1 MGRMHAPEVSAR
13 ASPPELP
20 AKPSLGRITLFAS
33 GDFACNLY
41 WQSLSF
47 FLLFFYTDALRL
59 SPAVAGLVL
68 LLGSVWDG
76 IADLLVGIHAERSRR
91 DYRWFLTAGAVPLGL
106 GFVLLYVAPP
116 FAGAPQVAAVLAM
129 HLLFRALY
137 AFVNIPYSAMT
148 ARITGDSGQ
157 RALISGLRML
167 FGTAAALAVALGTE
181 EIAAWTPS
189 GLAGTQGYLSAALLF
204 GTVGAGLLLVVGR
217 GSPAAHGQ
225 GQAAISIL
233 TAMRVL
239 ARNRAFV
246 TLNLAMAGIGMAATA
261 LTRSVLYYFNYV
273 VGDAAGGPAALAMM
287 GFAGAL
293 FVPAWMAIGTRT
305 GMRGLWFASAILGI
319 VAVAVFAGAGG
330 DDASTAQLF
339 LVVMQ
344 AALVGF
350 NLVFWAMLPDTVEY
364 GEHRAGVRVEAL
376 GFGVSAM
383 VQKFALGIAAAV
395 MGLVYQLVGYQANA
409 VQTPETVAGIRWV
422 MLLMPAL
429 CFGLSALVMR
439 ANPLRRG
446 AHAAIVA
453 DLASRPKHG

>member
-1 MGRMHAPEVSAR
+1 MQSSPAPEHDPQLA
-13 ASPPELP
+13 LP
-20 AKPSLGRITLFAS
+20 VRPSLGRITLFAS

-41 WQSLSF
+41 WQSLTF

-68 LLGSVWDG
+68 LVGSVWEG
-76 IADLLVGIHAERSRR
+76 IADLLVGIHAERARR
-91 DYRWFLTAGAVPLGL
+91 DYRWFLSAGAVPLGL

-116 FAGAPQVAAVLAM
+116 LEGVALVAAVLGM

-157 RALISGLRML
+157 RAQISGLRML
-167 FGTAAALAVALGTE
+167 FGTAAALVVALGTE
-181 EIAAWTPS
+181 HIAALRPG
-189 GLAGTQGYLSAALLF
+189 GLAGTQGYLAAASLF
-204 GTVGAGLLLVVGR
+204 GLTGAVLLVMVGR
-217 GSPAAHGQ
+217 GSPAAHGRR
-225 GQAAISIL
+225 QARVPIL
-233 TAMRVL
+233 AAMRVL

-246 TLNLAMAGIGMAATA
+246 TLNLAMAGVGMAATA

-273 VGDAAGGPAALAMM
+273 VGDSTGGPAALAMM

-293 FVPAWMAIGTRT
+293 FVPVWMALGTRT
-305 GMRGLWFASAILGI
+305 GMRGLWFASAVLG
-319 VAVAVFAGAGG
+319 VAAVGVFAGAGG
-330 DDASTAQLF
+330 SDAWRAQLF

-376 GFGVSAM
+376 GFGVSAL
-383 VQKFALGIAAAV
+383 VQKFALGLAAAL
-395 MGLVYQLVGYQANA
+395 MGLVYQLVGYQPDA
-409 VQTPETVAGIRWV
+409 VQTPETVTGIRWV
-422 MLLMPAL
+422 MLAMPAL
-429 CFGLSALVMR
+429 CFAFSVLVMW

-453 DLASRPKHG
+453 DLAVRPRA

>member
-1 MGRMHAPEVSAR
+1 MNSPQAPAPADR
-13 ASPPELP
+13 TASP
-20 AKPSLGRITLFAS
+20 AKPSLGRIALFAT

-59 SPAVAGLVL
+59 SPAVAGIVL
-68 LLGSVWDG
+68 LIGSVWDG

-91 DYRWFLTAGAVPLGL
+91 DYRWFLSAGAVPLGL
-106 GFVLLYVAPP
+106 GFILLYVAPP
-116 FAGAPQVAAVLAM
+116 LDGAALVMTVLAM

-167 FGTAAALAVALGTE
+167 FGTAAALVVALGTE
-181 EIAAWTPS
+181 RIAAIRPG
-189 GLAGTQGYLSAALLF
+189 GLGGTEGYLTAALLF
-204 GTVGAGLLLVVGR
+204 GLVGAALLVVVGR
-217 GSPAAHGQ
+217 GSPAAYGQ
-225 GQAAISIL
+225 GQARVSIL
-233 TAMRVL
+233 AAMRVL

-246 TLNLAMAGIGMAATA
+246 TLNLAMAAVGMAATA
-261 LTRSVLYYFNYV
+261 LTRSVLYYFSYV
-273 VGDAAGGPAALAMM
+273 VGDSTGGPAALAMM

-293 FVPAWMAIGTRT
+293 FVPVWMALGVRT
-305 GMRGLWFASAILGI
+305 GMRGLWFASAVLGTA
-319 VAVAVFAGAGG
+319 AVGAFAGAGG
-330 DDASTAQLF
+330 SDAWTAQLF

-376 GFGVSAM
+376 GFGVSAL
-383 VQKFALGIAAAV
+383 VQKFALGLAAAL
-395 MGLVYQLVGYQANA
+395 MGLIYQLVGYHPGA
-409 VQTPETVAGIRWV
+409 VQTAETVTGIRWV
-422 MLLMPAL
+422 MLAMPAL
-429 CFGLSALVMR
+429 CFGASAVVMW

-446 AHAAIVA
+446 AHAKIVA
-453 DLASRPKHG
+453 DLAARAKEK

>member
-1 MGRMHAPEVSAR
+1 MR
-13 ASPPELP
+13 
-20 AKPSLGRITLFAS
+20 PSLGRIALFAS

-68 LLGSVWDG
+68 LIGSVWDG

-91 DYRWFLTAGAVPLGL
+91 DYRWFLSAGAVPLGL

-116 FAGAPQVAAVLAM
+116 LQGAALVAAVLAM
-129 HLLFRALY
+129 HLAFRALY

-167 FGTAAALAVALGTE
+167 FGTAAALVVALGTE
-181 EIAAWTPS
+181 RIAAIRPG
-189 GLAGTQGYLSAALLF
+189 GLGGTQGYLAAALLF
-204 GTVGAGLLLVVGR
+204 GAVGSALLVVVGR

-225 GQAAISIL
+225 EQARVSIL
-233 TAMRVL
+233 GAMRVL

-246 TLNLAMAGIGMAATA
+246 TLNLAMAGVGMAATA
-261 LTRSVLYYFNYV
+261 LTRSVLYYFSYV
-273 VGDAAGGPAALAMM
+273 VGDDAGGPAALAIM

-293 FVPAWMAIGTRT
+293 FVPVWMAVGTRS
-305 GMRGLWFASAILGI
+305 GMRGLWFASAVLGTA
-319 VAVAVFAGAGG
+319 AVGVFAGGG
-330 DDASTAQLF
+330 RTDAWTAQLF

-350 NLVFWAMLPDTVEY
+350 NLAFWAMLPDTVEY

-376 GFGVSAM
+376 GFGVSAL
-383 VQKFALGIAAAV
+383 VQKFAFGLAAAL
-395 MGLVYQLVGYQANA
+395 MGTIYQLVGYHPGA
-409 VQTPETVAGIRWV
+409 VQTAETVTGIRWV
-422 MLLMPAL
+422 MLGMPAL
-429 CFGLSALVMR
+429 CFLVSALVMWL
-439 ANPLRRG
+439 NPLRRG

-453 DLASRPKHG
+453 DLATREKQG

>member
-1 MGRMHAPEVSAR
+1 MERMPSPSAPATVV
-13 ASPPELP
+13 PPP
-20 AKPSLGRITLFAS
+20 RSPSLGRIALFAS

-76 IADLLVGIHAERSRR
+76 IADLMVGIQAERSRR
-91 DYRWFLTAGAVPLGL
+91 DYRWFLTAGAVPLGI

-116 FAGAPQVAAVLAM
+116 LDDAPLVAAVLAL

-167 FGTAAALAVALGTE
+167 FGTAAALVVALGTQR
-181 EIAAWTPS
+181 IAAASPG
-189 GLAGTQGYLSAALLF
+189 GLAGTQGYLTAALLF
-204 GTVGAGLLLVVGR
+204 GGAGAVLLLAVGR
-217 GSPAAHGQ
+217 GSPAAPGP
-225 GQAAISIL
+225 GRPPLAIGAAL
-233 TAMRVL
+233 RVL

-246 TLNLAMAGIGMAATA
+246 TLNLAMAGIGIAATA
-261 LTRSVLYYFNYV
+261 LTRSVLYWFHYV

-293 FVPAWMAIGTRT
+293 FVPLWMAVGSRT
-305 GMRGLWFASAILGI
+305 GMRGLWFAATAVGLMAVSA
-319 VAVAVFAGAGG
+319 FAAAGG
-330 DDASTAQLF
+330 SDAWTAQLF

-376 GFGVSAM
+376 GFGVSALT
-383 VQKFALGIAAAV
+383 QKVALGLAAAL
-395 MGLVYQLVGYQANA
+395 MGIVYQAVGYRPEVA
-409 VQTPETVAGIRWV
+409 QTAETIAGIRWV
-422 MLLMPAL
+422 MLLVPAL
-429 CFGLSALVMR
+429 CFVAAALVMR

-453 DLASRPKHG
+453 DLARREG

>member
-1 MGRMHAPEVSAR
+1 MQSRQALERDLRPT
-13 ASPPELP
+13 PL

-68 LLGSVWDG
+68 LVGSIWDG
-76 IADLLVGIHAERSRR
+76 LADLLVGIHAERSRR
-91 DYRWFLTAGAVPLGL
+91 DYRWFLSAGAVPLGL

-116 FAGAPQVAAVLAM
+116 LEGAALVAAVLAM

-148 ARITGDSGQ
+148 ARITGDSAQ
-157 RALISGLRML
+157 RAQISGLRML
-167 FGTAAALAVALGTE
+167 FGTAAALVVALGTE
-181 EIAAWTPS
+181 HIAALRPG
-189 GLAGTQGYLSAALLF
+189 GLAGTQGYLAAGLLF
-204 GTVGAGLLLVVGR
+204 GLTGAVLLLVVGR
-217 GSPAAHGQ
+217 ASPAAHGR
-225 GQAAISIL
+225 GQARVPIL
-233 TAMRVL
+233 AAMRVL

-246 TLNLAMAGIGMAATA
+246 TLNLAMAGVGMAATA
-261 LTRSVLYYFNYV
+261 LTRSVLYYFSYV
-273 VGDAAGGPAALAMM
+273 VGDSTGGPAALAMM

-293 FVPAWMAIGTRT
+293 FVPVWMAIGGRT
-305 GMRGLWFASAILGI
+305 GMRGLWFASAVLGLA
-319 VAVAVFAGAGG
+319 AVGIFAAAGG
-330 DDASTAQLF
+330 SDGWTAQLF

-376 GFGVSAM
+376 GFGVSAL
-383 VQKFALGIAAAV
+383 VQKFALGLAAAL
-395 MGLVYQLVGYQANA
+395 MGLVYQLVGYRPDAA
-409 VQTPETVAGIRWV
+409 QTAETVAGIRWV
-422 MLLMPAL
+422 MLAMPAL
-429 CFGLSALVMR
+429 CFGLSALVMG

-453 DLASRPKHG
+453 DLAVRPRD

>member
-1 MGRMHAPEVSAR
+1 MQPSRAPAGT
-13 ASPPELP
+13 P
-20 AKPSLGRITLFAS
+20 APTRPATASLGRITLFAS

-59 SPAVAGLVL
+59 SPAMAGLVL
-68 LLGSVWDG
+68 LVGSVWDG

-91 DYRWFLTAGAVPLGL
+91 DYRWFLSAGAVPLGL
-106 GFVLLYVAPP
+106 GFVLLYLAPP
-116 FAGAPQVAAVLAM
+116 LEGTALLGVVLAT
-129 HLLFRALY
+129 HLFFRGLY

-167 FGTAAALAVALGTE
+167 FGTAAALVVALGTE
-181 EIAAWTPS
+181 HVAALRAG
-189 GLAGTQGYLSAALLF
+189 GLGGTQGYLAAALLF
-204 GTVGAGLLLVVGR
+204 GTVGAALLVLVGR
-217 GSPAAHGQ
+217 VSPPAQ
-225 GQAAISIL
+225 GQQQAQVPILAA
-233 TAMRVL
+233 ARVL

-246 TLNLAMAGIGMAATA
+246 TLNLAMAGVGMAAAA
-261 LTRSVLYYFNYV
+261 LTRSVLYYFSYV
-273 VGDAAGGPAALAMM
+273 VGDEAGGPAALAMM

-293 FVPAWMAIGTRT
+293 FVPLWMAVGART
-305 GMRGLWFASAILGI
+305 GMRALWFASAVLGI
-319 VAVAVFAGAGG
+319 AAVTVFAGVGG
-330 DDASTAQLF
+330 SDGRTAQLF

-364 GEHRAGVRVEAL
+364 GEHRVGVRVEAL
-376 GFGVSAM
+376 GFGVSAL
-383 VQKFALGIAAAV
+383 VQKFALGLAAAL
-395 MGLVYQLVGYQANA
+395 MGLVYQIVGYQPDA
-409 VQTPETVAGIRWV
+409 VQTAETVTGIRWV

-429 CFGLSALVMR
+429 CFGLSALVMC

-453 DLASRPKHG
+453 DLAARSPER

>member
-1 MGRMHAPEVSAR
+1 MQFPEAP
-13 ASPPELP
+13 ASDPVPALP
-20 AKPSLGRITLFAS
+20 SKPSLGRITLFAS

-68 LLGSVWDG
+68 LVGSIWDG

-116 FAGAPQVAAVLAM
+116 LEGAALAAAVLAL

-148 ARITGDSGQ
+148 ARITGDSSQ
-157 RALISGLRML
+157 RAQISGLRML
-167 FGTAAALAVALGTE
+167 FGTAAALVVALGTE
-181 EIAAWTPS
+181 RIAVLAPG
-189 GLAGTQGYLSAALLF
+189 GLAATGSYLAAALLF
-204 GTVGAGLLLVVGR
+204 GVVGAALLLVVGR
-217 GSPAAHGQ
+217 GSPAARGQ
-225 GQAAISIL
+225 GQAGIPVLA
-233 TAMRVL
+233 AMRVL
-239 ARNRAFV
+239 VRNRAFV
-246 TLNLAMAGIGMAATA
+246 TLNLAMAGVGMAATA
-261 LTRSVLYYFNYV
+261 LTRSVLYYFHYV

-287 GFAGAL
+287 GFAGAV
-293 FVPAWMAIGTRT
+293 FVPLWMAIGTRT
-305 GMRGLWFASAILGI
+305 GMRALWFASALLGI
-319 VAVAVFAGAGG
+319 ATIAVFAGMGRANV
-330 DDASTAQLF
+330 STTQLF

-364 GEHRAGVRVEAL
+364 GEHRVGVRVEAL
-376 GFGVSAM
+376 GFGVSAL
-383 VQKFALGIAAAV
+383 VQKFAFGIAAGL
-395 MGLVYQLVGYQANA
+395 MGVVYQLAGYQPDA

-429 CFGLSALVMR
+429 CFALSALVMW

-453 DLASRPKHG
+453 DLAARPKGD